1 MNVQPNKFL
10 AALRAGNAD
19 QAEALMR
26 AHLGHIKDHLQ
37 PGRQAL
43 QTHDLV
49 ALFGNG
55 KSDGKRA

>member
-1 MNVQPNKFL
+1 
-10 AALRAGNAD
+10 
-19 QAEALMR
+19 MR

-37 PGRQAL
+37 PGRQTL
-43 QTHDLV
+43 HTHDLV